1 MHTICYYERIYCL
14 VRNHSLL
21 YVDLIG
27 TCYDL
32 LIQPIPLL
40 QKHIDAFRGRVILGK
55 LTEIDF
61 KYMENAMLLKASQS
75 FSPDKKLDASSVSV
89 GDVKDYDKLKEQV
102 TKNNLNVIQ
111 NNSSMMK

>member
-1 MHTICYYERIYCL
+1 
-14 VRNHSLL
+14 
-21 YVDLIG
+21 
-27 TCYDL
+27 
-32 LIQPIPLL
+32 
-40 QKHIDAFRGRVILGK
+40 
-55 LTEIDF
+55 
-61 KYMENAMLLKASQS
+61 MLLKASQS